1 MYKLHYM
8 IIGTELIIIV
18 IVIYPGL
25 KFASMIKITVED
37 LNYEWL
43 DYSYDPVNFSQKNI
57 YLNLNVAILSES
69 IVILF

>member
-1 MYKLHYM
+1 M